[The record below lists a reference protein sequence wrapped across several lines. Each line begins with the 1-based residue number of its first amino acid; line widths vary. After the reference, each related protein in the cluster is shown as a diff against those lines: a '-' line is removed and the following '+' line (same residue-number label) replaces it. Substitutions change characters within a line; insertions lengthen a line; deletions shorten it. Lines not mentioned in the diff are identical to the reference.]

1 LGLTLKEQQNSLHLP
16 IERECVWRINE
27 SWQSC
32 LLLHAWGITF
42 GRSWFTVESALAF
55 CCYMFCVLQSNIMWS
70 SHTNYLEVYWIAS
83 NSNYLFKSQ
92 KNDECLHETSS
103 SRWRIALGKSRKHT
117 HCS

>member
-1 LGLTLKEQQNSLHLP
+1 LGLTLKEQQNSLQLP

-83 NSNYLFKSQ
+83 NSNYLLVQVTKKRRVPARNIIKQVTNSPWEKQ
-92 KNDECLHETSS
+92 KAHSL
-103 SRWRIALGKSRKHT
+103 
-117 HCS
+117 